1 MVRYFGEPEGTYH
14 GEDGKART
22 KTNQVGADLK
32 DDVRIKGIGGED
44 LKTPHLQGY
53 LQGFAQTNEK
63 NGVASGGIGHG
74 TNVGFGPGGS
84 ADKNLGSNQKGQALQ
99 GQVPAAQ
106 PSNVKKQDRSYFMD
120 AEGTFPMV

>member
-44 LKTPHLQGY
+44 LKTPHI
-53 LQGFAQTNEK
+53 QGFAQSNQK
-63 NGVASGGIGHG
+63 NGIAVGIGHESN
-74 TNVGFGPGGS
+74 TGFGPGGA
-84 ADKNLGSNQKGQALQ
+84 ADKNLGANQKGQALQ
-99 GQVPAAQ
+99 GQVSAKP
-106 PSNVKKQDRSYFMD
+106 PNNVKKVDRNYFMD
-120 AEGTFPMV
+120 NEGTFPMV